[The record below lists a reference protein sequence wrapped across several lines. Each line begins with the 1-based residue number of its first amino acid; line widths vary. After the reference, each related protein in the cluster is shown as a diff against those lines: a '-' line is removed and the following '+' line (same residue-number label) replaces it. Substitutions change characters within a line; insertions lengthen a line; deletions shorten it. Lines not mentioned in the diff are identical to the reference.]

1 MANELKITDIVSSE
15 AVNQVTNLQ
24 SLLVKLKDEYRETA
38 RELGQQIR
46 IPATDFVSLSSKAT
60 NYQTTLAR
68 MKKTVEEMNDVQKRQ
83 AQILGD
89 VSTRLK
95 GMNVAENLTKMFER
109 LTNGI
114 DKLNN
119 NLDRLVGHQQK
130 AAQGMS
136 QVAQVMD
143 QVNQQFHLS

>member
-24 SLLVKLKDEYRETA
+24 ALLVKLKDEYRETA

-68 MKKTVEEMNDVQKRQ
+68 MKKTVEEMNDVQKKQ
-83 AQILGD
+83 AQIFL
-89 VSTRLK
+89 
-95 GMNVAENLTKMFER
+95 
-109 LTNGI
+109 
-114 DKLNN
+114 
-119 NLDRLVGHQQK
+119 
-130 AAQGMS
+130 
-136 QVAQVMD
+136 
-143 QVNQQFHLS
+143 